1 MCKVVLYAHM
11 YIFTLYLPWWFGGKE
26 SVHAGDLRGTNLI
39 LGSGRSPR
47 GGHGNPFQYS
57 CLEDPMD
64 RGIDGL
70 QSLGS
75 QSQTQLRQLS
85 THSCTR
91 YVFKQLPYRAHA
103 ERLNMST
110 KPQVLLH
117 HFFLGQSCSYALK
130 ILTQM

>member
-39 LGSGRSPR
+39 LGSGKSPR

-70 QSLGS
+70 QFLGS
-75 QSQTQLRQLS
+75 QRVK
-85 THSCTR
+85 H
-91 YVFKQLPYRAHA
+91 
-103 ERLNMST
+103 N
-110 KPQVLLH
+110 
-117 HFFLGQSCSYALK
+117 
-130 ILTQM
+130 